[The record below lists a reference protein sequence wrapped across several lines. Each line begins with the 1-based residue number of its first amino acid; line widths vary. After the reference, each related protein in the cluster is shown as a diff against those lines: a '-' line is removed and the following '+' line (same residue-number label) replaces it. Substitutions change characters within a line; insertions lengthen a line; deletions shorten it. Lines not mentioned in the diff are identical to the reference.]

1 MASTKLY
8 IEHTQIND
16 IKSIFEVSEMPLDYY
31 EYLKKQQESEEYRE
45 TSELVRQNL
54 WSETIN
60 FKLSQKWMR
69 IEDKILIK
77 LYLRLRYS

>member
-1 MASTKLY
+1 
-8 IEHTQIND
+8 
-16 IKSIFEVSEMPLDYY
+16 MPYDYY
-31 EYLKKQQESEEYRE
+31 EYLKKQRESEEYTE
-45 TSELVRQNL
+45 TSELVRQKL

-69 IEDKILIK
+69 IEGMILVK